1 MEDRLGSVVTPAVD
15 EAFRWADGPAGRILR
30 ARALEPLAAHAFT
43 TRALSFRGETAD
55 ADYARLAAVMGVSR
69 SAVATV
75 SQVHGREV
83 AVVSAGRPH
92 ASDAGADAIVST
104 DAARAIAVRI
114 ADCVPIL
121 VADAGRRAVA
131 AIHAGWKGTAAAVAS
146 MAVRRMEDLGA
157 TPETLVAAIGPSIG
171 PCCYQVDARVRDTF
185 LAATPDSA
193 EWFTEDGPGH
203 WRLDLWQ
210 ANADLLAAAGVPAHA
225 IHVARLCTAHNPDVS
240 FSYRREGPKTGRLVA
255 AIRLTSVPSVPSVA
269 SVLPKS

>member
-1 MEDRLGSVVTPAVD
+1 MEAETGPLVTPAVD
-15 EAFRWADGPAGRILR
+15 AGFAWRDDGVGRVLR

-43 TRALSFRGETAD
+43 TSAWSFRGDTEQ
-55 ADYARLAAVMGVSR
+55 ADYTHLATVMGVAR
-69 SAVATV
+69 ANLVTV

-83 AVVSAGRPH
+83 AVVAAGTSH
-92 ASDAGADAIVST
+92 APAAAADAIVST

-121 VADAGRRAVA
+121 IADAGGRAVA
-131 AIHAGWKGTAAAVAS
+131 AVHAGWQGTAAGVVTAAVE
-146 MAVRRMEDLGA
+146 RMEALGA
-157 TPETLVAAIGPSIG
+157 SASTLVAAIGPSIG

-185 LAATPDSA
+185 LAATPDAA

-225 IHVARLCTAHNPDVS
+225 IHVARFCTAHNPDVC
-240 FSYRREGPKTGRLVA
+240 FSYRREGPKAGRLVA
-255 AIRLTSVPSVPSVA
+255 AIRLSP
-269 SVLPKS
+269 